1 MDDFPG
7 KMAEGRALGSNALW
21 VAVRVLSEI
30 ELDLTWSLRLQGDAE
45 FAGNYGSLAGTTR
58 IAARW

>member
-1 MDDFPG
+1 L
-7 KMAEGRALGSNALW
+7 AEGRALGSNALW